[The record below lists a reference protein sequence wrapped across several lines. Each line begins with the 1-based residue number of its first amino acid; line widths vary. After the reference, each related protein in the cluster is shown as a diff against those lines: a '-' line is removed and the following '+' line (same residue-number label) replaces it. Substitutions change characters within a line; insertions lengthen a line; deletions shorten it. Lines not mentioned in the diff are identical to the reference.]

1 MEFDYI
7 VVGSGSAGSPV
18 AARLVEKGA
27 RVLLLEAGKREKLH
41 VTRVPA
47 SSMYTVGNKR
57 YDWNY
62 TTEPDPTRNG
72 LQESWP
78 RGRVPGGSSAING
91 MIFIRG
97 AQSDFEAWGKLG
109 NNGWDWD
116 SVLPYF
122 RKMETA
128 DKYADNDAYR
138 GGMGPLHVSTL
149 RWRIPVAEKFIDSLV
164 NLGVPHNLDLNGAS
178 HEGVAWNQGSTKNG
192 MRHSA
197 FDAYIGP
204 LQKDPNL
211 VVMDD
216 ALVNSLIMDTNR
228 AKGVVFT
235 RGNQVVRASARR
247 GVVLSAGALNSP
259 QILMLSG
266 IGDPVEL
273 SKHGIK
279 TVVASPEVGRNLLEH
294 PCLHVLAE
302 MNMRTGNAYASGLGR
317 VQAFAEWAFA
327 RKGVLTES
335 LAQVIAFLKSTP
347 DQKVPDLQ
355 FHLLAFGFLLK
366 NGRRHIPRRNL
377 VTIYANVNHSKS
389 KGHLSLR
396 SKNPRDPIA
405 IYPRLLDHP
414 DDLKG
419 VLLGLDWV
427 RRLASTP
434 PFGSH
439 VLQLIDVPS
448 REAGREADE
457 RYVRNSTGPGF
468 HPVGTCRMGIDDQA
482 VVTPDLRVRGAEG
495 LWVADASIFPT
506 HIAGNTNATCIM
518 IGERAADLIHPS

>member
-18 AARLVEKGA
+18 TARLLGKGA

-41 VTRVPA
+41 ITRIPA

-72 LQESWP
+72 LRESWP

-97 AQSDFEAWGKLG
+97 AQTDYDGWEELG
-109 NNGWDWD
+109 NNGWGWN

-128 DKYADNDAYR
+128 DKYVDNDAYR
-138 GGMGPLHVSTL
+138 GGMGPLRVSAL
-149 RWRIPVAEKFIDSLV
+149 RWRVPVSKKFIDSLV
-164 NLGVPHNLDLNGAS
+164 NLGVPHNPDLNGPS

-192 MRHSA
+192 VRHSA

-204 LQKDPNL
+204 LQKNPNL
-211 VVMDD
+211 VFMDN
-216 ALVNSLIMDTNR
+216 ALVNNVIMETNR

-235 RGNQVVRASARR
+235 RGDQVMRASARH
-247 GVVLSAGALNSP
+247 GVVLSAGTLNSP

-266 IGDPVEL
+266 IGNPAEL

-279 TVVASPEVGRNLLEH
+279 TVVASPEVGQNLLEH
-294 PCLHVLAE
+294 PCLYVLAE
-302 MNMRTGNAYASGLGR
+302 VDIKTGNAYASGVGR
-317 VQAFAEWAFA
+317 VRAFAEWAFA
-327 RKGVLTES
+327 RKGVLAES

-347 DQKVPDLQ
+347 DEEVPDLQ
-355 FHLLAFGFLLK
+355 FHLLPFGFSMK
-366 NGRRHIPRRNL
+366 NGRRHVPARNL
-377 VTIYANVNHSKS
+377 VSIYANVNHAKS
-389 KGHLSLR
+389 KGHLLLR
-396 SKNPRDPIA
+396 SNNPRDPIA
-405 IYPRLLDHP
+405 IYPRLLAHP
-414 DDLKG
+414 DDLKR
-419 VLLGLDWV
+419 VLLAVDWV
-427 RRLASTP
+427 RRVASTP
-434 PFGSH
+434 PFSSH
-439 VLQLIDVPS
+439 VLQLLDVPS
-448 REAGREADE
+448 REEGPEADE
-457 RYVRNSTGPGF
+457 QFVRSATIPGY
-468 HPVGTCRMGIDDQA
+468 HPVGTCRMGIDDRA
-482 VVTPDLRVRGAEG
+482 VVTPDLRVRGTEG

-518 IGERAADLIHPS
+518 IGERAADLIHP

>member
-27 RVLLLEAGKREKLH
+27 RVLLLEAGKREKLRI
-41 VTRVPA
+41 TRIPA
-47 SSMYTVGNKR
+47 SSVHTVGNQR
-57 YDWNY
+57 YDWAY
-62 TTEPDPTRNG
+62 ISEPDPTRHG
-72 LQESWP
+72 LQELWP

-91 MIFIRG
+91 MIFVRG
-97 AQSDFEAWGKLG
+97 AQTDFDAWEELG
-109 NNGWDWD
+109 NNGWGWN

-128 DKYADNDAYR
+128 DKYTENDAYR
-138 GGMGPLHVSTL
+138 GGMGPLRVSTV
-149 RWRIPVAEKFIDSLV
+149 RWRVPVSQTFIDSFV
-164 NLGVPHNLDLNGAS
+164 NLGVPLNPDLNGPS

-192 MRHSA
+192 LRHSA
-197 FDAYIGP
+197 FDAYIEP
-204 LQKDPNL
+204 LQKNPNL

-216 ALVNSLIMDTNR
+216 AVASSLVMEANR
-228 AKGVVFT
+228 AKGVIFT
-235 RGNQVVRASARR
+235 RGGQALRASARR

-266 IGDPVEL
+266 IGDPSEL
-273 SKHGIK
+273 ARHGIEP
-279 TVVASPEVGRNLLEH
+279 VVASPEVGQNLLEH
-294 PCLHVLAE
+294 PCLTVIAE
-302 MNMRTGNAYASGLGR
+302 MNIKTGNAYASGLGR
-317 VQAFAEWAFA
+317 VRAFAEWAFA

-355 FHLLAFGFLLK
+355 FHLLPFGFFMK
-366 NGRRHIPRRNL
+366 NGRRHVPRRNL
-377 VTIYANVNHSKS
+377 VTIYANVNHAKS
-389 KGHLSLR
+389 KGHVALR
-396 SKNPRDPIA
+396 SNNPRDPIA

-439 VLQLIDVPS
+439 VLQLIDVPPQ
-448 REAGREADE
+448 EAGIEADE
-457 RYVRNSTGPGF
+457 RYVRAATGPAY
-468 HPVGTCRMGIDDQA
+468 HPVGTCRMGIDDRA
-482 VVTPDLRVRGAEG
+482 VVTPDLRVRGTEG

-506 HIAGNTNATCIM
+506 HIAGNTNATSIM
-518 IGERAADLIHPS
+518 IGERAADLIQP